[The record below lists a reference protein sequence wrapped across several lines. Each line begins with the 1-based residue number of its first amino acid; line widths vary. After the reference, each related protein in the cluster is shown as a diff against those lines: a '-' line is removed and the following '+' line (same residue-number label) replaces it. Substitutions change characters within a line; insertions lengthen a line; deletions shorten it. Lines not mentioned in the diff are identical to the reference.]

1 MVSVNNK
8 NDARLNALETLR
20 GVIETHRPV
29 LEEAFAERGAI
40 WLLPGPVREAIADIL
55 RAAGGCDGTDVPKEE
70 PLRVA
75 GEGLSRIG

>member
-1 MVSVNNK
+1 MMSVTNK

-20 GVIETHRPV
+20 GVIETHRPI

-40 WLLPGPVREAIADIL
+40 WLLPAPLREAVADIL
-55 RAAGGCDGTDVPKEE
+55 RAASVADAGAPKEE